1 MNIMLF
7 NSYVEEK
14 IDKVQQDMRKKCK
27 VPEPVSEI
35 DEVIGGL
42 KKSFQSATSKEH
54 KVKKNCKSW
63 KIFSRYLDPDLI
75 IKKNQFWPLKKKH
88 DPIL

>member
-7 NSYVEEK
+7 NSYVEKK

-42 KKSFQSATSKEH
+42 KKSFQSATSKEQ
-54 KVKKNCKSW
+54 KVKRIVNPEKY
-63 KIFSRYLDPDLI
+63 FSRYLDPDLI
-75 IKKNQFWPLKKKH
+75 IKKNQIWL
-88 DPIL
+88 